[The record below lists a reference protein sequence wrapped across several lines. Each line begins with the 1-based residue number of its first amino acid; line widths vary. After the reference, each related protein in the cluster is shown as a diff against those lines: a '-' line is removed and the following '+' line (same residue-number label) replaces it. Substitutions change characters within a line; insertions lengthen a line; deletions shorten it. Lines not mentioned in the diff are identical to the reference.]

1 MSFGSRFVLGIK
13 TDLFGTLWPPQVRPA
28 RPAHHRRTRGRILG
42 QLGSPVDAL
51 RRASTSKLHRK
62 LRWVEVQCGS
72 EGRRRAG
79 ETVRTAAPTDRMAQG
94 MPRGAYTCPWG
105 VADGARGPLLVTTET
120 GASRAGFARGRRR
133 QDHRVS
139 GDPCKLSMI
148 LDRMTKANA

>member
-1 MSFGSRFVLGIK
+1 MGIK

-62 LRWVEVQCGS
+62 LRRVEVQCGS

-79 ETVRTAAPTDRMAQG
+79 ETVALRRLLAAW
-94 MPRGAYTCPWG
+94 PRECHGALIHAP
-105 VADGARGPLLVTTET
+105 
-120 GASRAGFARGRRR
+120 GASRMAREGRSWSPRRR
-133 QDHRVS
+133 ERPGLGSRAV
-139 GDPCKLSMI
+139 GDDKIIELMEI
-148 LDRMTKANA
+148 HVN